1 MLVGQAT
8 QDSYRSMN
16 IDRRVDDIVK
26 TLNDNLT
33 QYERLNSVKSTLDHR
48 QYQERAPSIQKL
60 RANLSQNKF
69 KSSFY
74 PVPLDKPNV

>member
-26 TLNDNLT
+26 TLNSNLT

-48 QYQERAPSIQKL
+48 QY
-60 RANLSQNKF
+60 
-69 KSSFY
+69 
-74 PVPLDKPNV
+74 